1 MLSVTHSCNEGT
13 RHCLWEITFS
23 SNTTE
28 ALLNYASETGQRRSS
43 ARNMSGNP
51 TLYKAVLV
59 RHPFRIFD

>member
-1 MLSVTHSCNEGT
+1 MRERDIAMGNTL
-13 RHCLWEITFS
+13 S

-28 ALLNYASETGQRRSS
+28 ALLNHASETGQLGSS

-59 RHPFRIFD
+59 RHQFRIFD